1 VFLKYVKLFEMQRLA
16 QTPGASTEA
25 TASEVQPRVR

>member
-16 QTPGASTEA
+16 RAPESSATAAATEA
-25 TASEVQPRVR
+25 RPPR